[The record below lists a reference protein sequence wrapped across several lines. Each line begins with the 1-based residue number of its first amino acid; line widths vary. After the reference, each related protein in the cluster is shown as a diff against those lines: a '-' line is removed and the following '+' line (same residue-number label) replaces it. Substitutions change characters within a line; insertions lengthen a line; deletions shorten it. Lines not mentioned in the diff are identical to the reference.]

1 MREYVKLSVEK
12 KLKCDEDLATSSLS
26 KQVAQL
32 VTPISQKCLFSL
44 SIGVL
49 STESRVTANS
59 IKETFRA
66 PTGRELSFE

>member
-1 MREYVKLSVEK
+1 MREYVKLSVKK
-12 KLKCDEDLATSSLS
+12 KLKCDENLATSSLS

-32 VTPISQKCLFSL
+32 VTPIS
-44 SIGVL
+44 VL

-59 IKETFRA
+59 NKETFLA